1 MREKKLNLFS
11 VPIQMN
17 ELELNTNSLI
27 EFCYEIK
34 RKNEKGAERSNIGG
48 WQSDNVIN
56 EPHIEFVKLKN
67 KIEEVINSYHNDIQF
82 KKTYNQTIDKIWI
95 NINQKG
101 QSNVNHVHPFSC
113 LAGVFYLTKENSP
126 IVFCHPYAD
135 INTYYWYDELIE
147 EWNEVNSAEWTIEP
161 EPNML
166 IVFPS
171 WLWHKVTIHK
181 KDTDRIS
188 LSFNTNV
195 T

>member
-56 EPHIEFVKLKN
+56 ESHIEFVKLKN
-67 KIEEVINSYHNDIQF
+67 KIEEVINSYHH
-82 KKTYNQTIDKIWI
+82 
-95 NINQKG
+95 
-101 QSNVNHVHPFSC
+101 VNHVHPFSC